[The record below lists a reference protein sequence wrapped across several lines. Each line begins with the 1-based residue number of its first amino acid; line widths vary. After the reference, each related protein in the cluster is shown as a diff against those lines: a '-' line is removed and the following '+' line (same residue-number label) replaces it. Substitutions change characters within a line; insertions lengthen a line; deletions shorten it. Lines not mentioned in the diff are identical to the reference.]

1 MKKIYVKINGEF
13 TEYEDTPQVRQGL
26 HLDKQIAEQAG
37 REFQIFDPEQL
48 SDEDKLFLGLTTEA
62 DLTEK
67 ERTNKLNEIV
77 SSFNEQLSNGYFMS
91 TALGI
96 EVDCRRS
103 GIKNDLQNVQGLVSF
118 LERRGDTE
126 THYVGYSGTVLATVD
141 QLKTLCTEMED
152 HVLRLYEQKWQLGGV
167 VKLAETRYQIKNIVI
182 EW

>member
-1 MKKIYVKINGEF
+1 MKKIYVKINDTF
-13 TEYEDTPQVRQGL
+13 TEYEDTQQIRQGL

-37 REFQIFDPEQL
+37 GDFQIFEPEQL

-62 DLTEK
+62 EFTEK

-77 SSFNEQLSNGYFMS
+77 SSFNEQLANGYFLS

-103 GIKNDLQNVQGLVSF
+103 GIKNDLQNVQGLISF
-118 LERRGDTE
+118 LERRGGTE
-126 THYVGYSGTVLATVD
+126 THYVGYSETVLATVD

-152 HVLRLYEQKWQLGGV
+152 HVLRLYEQKWQLEEL
-167 VKLAETRYQIKNIVI
+167 VKLAETRDQIKNIVI